1 MGAWWDERKAPLLD
15 QDMRLGEWWV
25 RKWSFA
31 NSWFSRSSSGNWNLG
46 RDPVRKWVGY
56 GGLRPEGHADSFSKA
71 PLLTQRLARCYDDAQ
86 KWSFAQGGRG
96 LGVRGSCLMRTRG
109 VPVRVYH

>member
-1 MGAWWDERKAPLLD
+1 MGVVGAEVELCQFMVLPEFFWKMESRP
-15 QDMRLGEWWV
+15 GTCPEIGWV
-25 RKWSFA
+25 WRVA
-31 NSWFSRSSSGNWNLG
+31 AR
-46 RDPVRKWVGY
+46 
-56 GGLRPEGHADSFSKA
+56 GHADGFSKA
-71 PLLTQRLARCYDDAQ
+71 PLLIQRLAGRYDDAR

>member
-1 MGAWWDERKAPLLD
+1 MVGAEVELCQFLVLP
-15 QDMRLGEWWV
+15 E
-25 RKWSFA
+25 F
-31 NSWFSRSSSGNWNLG
+31 F
-46 RDPVRKWVGY
+46 RKWVGY
-56 GGLRPEGHADSFSKA
+56 GGLRPGGHADSFSKA